1 NGNTNIIN
9 MLLENGADINY
20 TNDYGM
26 TALMYAA
33 NSMYA
38 ASYNQF
44 EAAKILLENNADISI
59 TDEDGDTALMHA
71 ANNGNTNIINM

>member
-1 NGNTNIIN
+1 
-9 MLLENGADINY
+9 
-20 TNDYGM
+20 
-26 TALMYAA
+26 
-33 NSMYA
+33 A

-71 ANNGNTNIINM
+71 ANNGNTNIINMLLENGADINYTNDYGMTALMYAANSMYAASYNQF

>member
-1 NGNTNIIN
+1 
-9 MLLENGADINY
+9 DINY

-44 EAAKILLENNADISI
+44 EAVKILLENNADTSI
-59 TDEDGDTALMHA
+59 TDKDGRTALDMA
-71 ANNGNTNIINM
+71 KSKDNKKYNNDIVKLLEKYN